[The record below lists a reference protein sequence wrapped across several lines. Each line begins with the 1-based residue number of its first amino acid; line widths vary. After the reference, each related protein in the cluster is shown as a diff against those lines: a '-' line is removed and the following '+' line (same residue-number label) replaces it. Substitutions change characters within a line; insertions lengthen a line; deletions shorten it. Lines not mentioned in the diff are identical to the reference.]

1 MLESKLLNSIQSMP
15 KGQKIGLGDF
25 LGGGGGG
32 TVAGGDGGM
41 PTGPRTRA

>member
-1 MLESKLLNSIQSMP
+1 MP

-25 LGGGGGG
+25 LGGGGGGG

>member
-1 MLESKLLNSIQSMP
+1 MP

-32 TVAGGDGGM
+32 GTVAGGNGGM
-41 PTGPRTRA
+41 PTGPRARA

>member
-1 MLESKLLNSIQSMP
+1 MP

-32 TVAGGDGGM
+32 TVAGGNGGM
-41 PTGPRTRA
+41 PPGPRARA